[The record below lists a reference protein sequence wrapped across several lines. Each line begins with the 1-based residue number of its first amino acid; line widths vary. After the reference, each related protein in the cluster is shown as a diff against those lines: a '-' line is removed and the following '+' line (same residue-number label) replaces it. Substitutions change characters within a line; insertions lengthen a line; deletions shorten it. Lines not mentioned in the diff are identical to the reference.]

1 MPDQINGKL
10 SPYLREQRFR
20 AAEPYLTAGR
30 VLDIGCGIGLLTRYI
45 SPDRYLGID
54 LDRDSVAEAREKNP
68 SYRFM
73 TLDEFAAHD
82 ADDPHVGRFDTIVGL
97 AVIEHV
103 PDPKAWLDEMKRR
116 LAPGG
121 RMVLTTPHPRLEWAH
136 TVGARLGLFS
146 RAASEEHNVLIDQKL
161 MGRFAGDTGLRVAEF
176 KRFLYGANQLFVL
189 QEA

>member
-20 AAEPYLTAGR
+20 AAERYLAKGR
-30 VLDIGCGIGLLTRYI
+30 VLDIGCGIGMLTRYV
-45 SPDRYLGID
+45 SADRYLGVD
-54 LDRDSVAEAREKNP
+54 LDRGSVEDARREHP
-68 SYRFM
+68 TYRFM
-73 TLDEFAAHD
+73 TLDDFASHD
-82 ADDPHVGRFDTIVGL
+82 PTEQFDTIVGL

-103 PDPKAWLDEMKRR
+103 PDPKAWLAEMKRR

-161 MGRFAGDTGLRVAEF
+161 MKRFAGDTGLRVGEF
-176 KRFLYGANQLFVL
+176 KRFLYGANQLFIL

>member
-20 AAEPYLTAGR
+20 AAEPYLAAGR

-45 SPDRYLGID
+45 SADRYLGID
-54 LDRDSVAEAREKNP
+54 LDRDSVVEARETHP
-68 SYRFM
+68 AYRFM

-82 ADDPHVGRFDTIVGL
+82 SDEKFDTIVGL

-103 PDPKAWLDEMKRR
+103 PDPKAWLDEMRRR

-189 QEA
+189 REA

>member
-20 AAEPYLTAGR
+20 AAEPYLATGR
-30 VLDIGCGIGLLTRYI
+30 ILDVGCGIGLLTRYV
-45 SPDRYLGID
+45 SADRYLGVD
-54 LDRDSVAEAREKNP
+54 LDAGSVEEARRRNP
-68 SYRFM
+68 GYRFL
-73 TLDEFAAHD
+73 TLDGFAAHD
-82 ADDPHVGRFDTIVGL
+82 PSEQFDTIVGL

-146 RAASEEHNVLIDQKL
+146 RAASEEHNVLIDPKL
-161 MGRFAGDTGLRVAEF
+161 MRRFAGDTGLTVREF
-176 KRFLYGANQLFVL
+176 KRFLYGANQLFIL
-189 QEA
+189 QQA

>member
-10 SPYLREQRFR
+10 SPFLREKRFR
-20 AAEPYLTAGR
+20 AAEPYLSAGR
-30 VLDIGCGIGLLTRYI
+30 VLDVGCGIGLLTRYVTA
-45 SPDRYLGID
+45 DRYLGID
-54 LDRDSVAEAREKNP
+54 LDRGSVEQARREHP
-68 SYRFM
+68 TYRFL

-82 ADDPHVGRFDTIVGL
+82 PEEKFDTIVGL

-103 PDPKAWLDEMKRR
+103 PDPKAWLEEMKRR

-121 RMVLTTPHPRLEWAH
+121 RMVLTTPHPSLEWAH
-136 TVGARLGLFS
+136 ALGARLGLFS

-161 MGRFAGDTGLRVAEF
+161 MGRFAGSTGLRVEGF
-176 KRFLYGANQLFVL
+176 KRFLGGANQLFIL